1 MREHKKAKARQ
12 QLNCLRTT
20 STYNGCIRVT
30 SVQAIGIQLFIFWDS
45 TCQRVVLLKIK
56 ERGSSSIGRVS
67 AFQAEGCEF
76 EARLPL
82 H

>member
-1 MREHKKAKARQ
+1 MCKAREFK
-12 QLNCLRTT
+12 
-20 STYNGCIRVT
+20 
-30 SVQAIGIQLFIFWDS
+30 LFIFWDS
-45 TCQRVVLLKIK
+45 TCSRVVLLKLE

-82 H
+82 HLTLNFYKTTYKIKKLI